1 MSIVNYVLN
10 LLRKKP
16 SKQKNIVEID
26 DEWKRENEILKQL
39 INTVKE
45 NTELTYERINQVK
58 DIINQIKELRN
69 ELERQTKYDN
79 YNKYPICLKNGE
91 IDLSEIDD

>member
-16 SKQKNIVEID
+16 SKQKNIVKTD
-26 DEWKRENEILKQL
+26 DKWKREIETLTQL
-39 INTVKE
+39 INTVKK
-45 NTELTYERINQVK
+45 NTELTYERINQV
-58 DIINQIKELRN
+58 KELRN

-79 YNKYPICLKNGE
+79 YNKYPICLKNEE

>member
-1 MSIVNYVLN
+1 MKITSYVLN

-16 SKQKNIVEID
+16 SKQKNTVKID
-26 DEWKRENEILKQL
+26 DELKRENETLKEL
-39 INTVKE
+39 INTVKK
-45 NTELTYERINQVK
+45 NTEITYERIKQVK

-69 ELERQTKYDN
+69 ELERQTKY
-79 YNKYPICLKNGE
+79 KYPICLKNEE

>member
-26 DEWKRENEILKQL
+26 DEWKRENETLKQL
-39 INTVKE
+39 INTVKK

-58 DIINQIKELRN
+58 EIINQVKELRN

-79 YNKYPICLKNGE
+79 YNKYPICLKNEE
-91 IDLSEIDD
+91 IDLSEIDN

>member
-16 SKQKNIVEID
+16 SKQKNIVKTD
-26 DEWKRENEILKQL
+26 DEWKREIETLTQL
-39 INTVKE
+39 INTVKK

-58 DIINQIKELRN
+58 EIINQIKELRN

-79 YNKYPICLKNGE
+79 YNKYPICLKNEE

>member
-1 MSIVNYVLN
+1 MKITSYVLN

-16 SKQKNIVEID
+16 SKQKNTVKID
-26 DEWKRENEILKQL
+26 DEREIDTLKEL
-39 INTVKE
+39 INTVKK
-45 NTELTYERINQVK
+45 NTELTYERIDQVK

-69 ELERQTKYDN
+69 ELERQTN
-79 YNKYPICLKNGE
+79 YTYPICLKNEE